1 MIDFGRCVCPAS
13 RALSGKVLAVG
24 GDRDERASIGHSD
37 RCRLVDGAIVERR
50 NRFYSASQRKF
61 VPYKEP
67 LIIKRG
73 RGQYVWD
80 EKDRKYTDLLGMNL
94 CISVGHAHPQV
105 VKAATEQIAD
115 LTHCTTMFYHPVP
128 AQYAEELAGTMPAGH
143 DWVVHFTNSGAEAID
158 LALLMAR
165 SHTGNVDM
173 LALQS
178 SYHGATFGAQSVT
191 GIAGFR
197 HSVPQ
202 LGGVT
207 FVADPN
213 QYRGLH
219 GEGVEP
225 YLNELDRAVAT
236 STSGKLAGIIIEP
249 VQGYGGIVPM
259 PDGYISGA
267 FERVRA
273 ASGVC
278 IIDEVQTGV
287 GRTGEAFW
295 AFESH
300 GVVPDIVVV
309 AKGVGNG
316 IPLGAVI
323 AKRIITETMADKFLF
338 HTYGANP
345 VACAAGRAV
354 LKVIRE
360 ERLQENAKAV
370 GGALIERLQ
379 AVKQRYSVI
388 GDVRGRGLMLA
399 IELVKDRT
407 TKEPAPET
415 TLAVFEETRRNG
427 LVASRSG
434 PHRNVIRMCPPLC
447 LSMSDIDNVMDAFE
461 TSFRTVVG

>member
-1 MIDFGRCVCPAS
+1 MNAPHAHSNLEIDWS
-13 RALSGKVLAVG
+13 S
-24 GDRDERASIGHSD
+24 E
-37 RCRLVDGAIVERR
+37 AIVDRR
-50 NRFYSASQRKF
+50 NRFYAASQRKF
-61 VPYKEP
+61 VPYKDP

-73 RGQYVWD
+73 KGQYVWD
-80 EKDRKYTDLLGMNL
+80 DKDRKYIDLLGMNL

-105 VKAATEQIAD
+105 VKATTEQLAE

-128 AQYAEELAGTMPAGH
+128 AQYAEELVATMPGGH

-165 SHTGNVDM
+165 SHTGNIDM
-173 LALQS
+173 LALAS
-178 SYHGATFGAQSVT
+178 SYHGATFGAQSLT
-191 GIAGFR
+191 GISGFR
-197 HSVPQ
+197 HPVPQ

-207 FVADPN
+207 FVAEPN
-213 QYRGLH
+213 QYRGIH

-225 YLNELDRAVAT
+225 YLNEVERAIAS
-236 STSGKLAGIIIEP
+236 STSGKLAGMIIEP

-273 ASGVC
+273 AGGLC
-278 IIDEVQTGV
+278 IIDEVQSGV
-287 GRTGEAFW
+287 ARTGNAFW
-295 AFESH
+295 AFETH
-300 GVVPDIVVV
+300 GVIPDIVVV

-323 AKRIITETMADKFLF
+323 AKRDVAESMADKFLF

-360 ERLQENAKAV
+360 ERLQENARTVGAALKA
-370 GGALIERLQ
+370 RLQ
-379 AVKQRYSVI
+379 DLKNHSRLI
-388 GDVRGRGLMLA
+388 GDIRGEGLMLA
-399 IELVKDRT
+399 IELVKDQT
-407 TKEPAPET
+407 TKEPAPEA
-415 TLAVFEETRRNG
+415 TLAIFEESRRNG

-434 PHRNVIRMCPPLC
+434 PYRSVIRMCPPLC
-447 LSMSDIDNVMDAFE
+447 LSMADVDDVMERFVR
-461 TSFRTVVG
+461 SFQSITA

>member
-1 MIDFGRCVCPAS
+1 MNAPHTHPS
-13 RALSGKVLAVG
+13 LAVDWSTQG
-24 GDRDERASIGHSD
+24 I
-37 RCRLVDGAIVERR
+37 VDRR

-61 VPYKEP
+61 VPYKDP

-80 EKDRKYTDLLGMNL
+80 EQDSKYIDLLGMNL

-105 VKAATEQIAD
+105 VKAASEQVAE

-128 AQYAEELAGTMPAGH
+128 AQYAEELAATMPAGH
-143 DWVVHFTNSGAEAID
+143 EWVVHFTNSGAEAID

-165 SHTGNVDM
+165 SHTGNIDM
-173 LALQS
+173 LALAS

-197 HSVPQ
+197 HAVPQ

-207 FVADPN
+207 FVPEPN
-213 QYRGLH
+213 QYRGVH

-225 YLNELDRAVAT
+225 YLKEIDRAIAT
-236 STSGKLAGIIIEP
+236 STSGRLAGMIIEP
-249 VQGYGGIVPM
+249 VQGYGGIVPI
-259 PDGYISGA
+259 PEGYIAGA

-273 ASGVC
+273 AGGLC
-278 IIDEVQTGV
+278 IIDEVQAGV
-287 GRTGEAFW
+287 GRTGDAFW
-295 AFESH
+295 SFESH

-323 AKRIITETMADKFLF
+323 ARRDVAESMADKFLF

-354 LKVIRE
+354 LKVMQE

-370 GGALIERLQ
+370 GGALKARLDELKER
-379 AVKQRYSVI
+379 YPII

-399 IELVKDRT
+399 IELVRDRATKD
-407 TKEPAPET
+407 PAPEE

-434 PHRNVIRMCPPLC
+434 PYRNVIRMCPPLC
-447 LSMSDIDNVMDAFE
+447 LAMSDVDDVVDRFE
-461 TSFRTVVG
+461 KSFAAIGR